1 MLKPFNPDF
10 PAISGRS
17 LFRLDKFGT
26 ELKYSVQIL
35 GCDERRDGQVRLI
48 QVGMGHAHS
57 GGEARGTDSAISRIG
72 SIGVDDHEMSRP
84 SHLICLH
91 SGQNRRVS

>member
-26 ELKYSVQIL
+26 EVKYSVQIL

-57 GGEARGTDSAISRIG
+57 GGEA
-72 SIGVDDHEMSRP
+72 
-84 SHLICLH
+84 
-91 SGQNRRVS
+91 